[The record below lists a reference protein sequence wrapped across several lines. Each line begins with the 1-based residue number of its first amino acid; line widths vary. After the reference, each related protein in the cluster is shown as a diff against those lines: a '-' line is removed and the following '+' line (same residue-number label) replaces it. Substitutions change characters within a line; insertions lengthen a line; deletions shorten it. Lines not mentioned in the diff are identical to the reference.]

1 MKKKGYELLG
11 RSPLGKVYYQPER
24 VVIEGDV
31 QVNYMVLPWI
41 SHFEVEGLK
50 ADKEYVRICEEKEAA
65 LAASQ
70 LAAVETTGEL
80 IN

>member
-1 MKKKGYELLG
+1 
-11 RSPLGKVYYQPER
+11 
-24 VVIEGDV
+24 
-31 QVNYMVLPWI
+31 MVLPWI